1 MPKTSAIGEPDCRAR
16 FRSIVL
22 RVGRPKK
29 TSHGRKTAPP
39 KGFTLLELVVV
50 LLILGVFISVIPL
63 RIESFFTGGDLQ
75 VAGRMIA
82 GRIQEL
88 RGRAASSRIPQM
100 LGLDIDRNEIYAVED
115 AGSGRQGSTGLIPAA
130 QAEPRRFSIPDGVR
144 IEDVVV
150 RGRGKTQMGEARIRF
165 FANGTAERALIHLRS
180 EPDMVVTLAVNPLT
194 GEVKIHDRYIE
205 EKVR

>member
-1 MPKTSAIGEPDCRAR
+1 MSTAPGIGEPFGGAGFLRIVFRLAR
-16 FRSIVL
+16 R
-22 RVGRPKK
+22 KK
-29 TSHGRKTAPP
+29 TLLERKTAAP

-50 LLILGVFISVIPL
+50 LLILGVFISIIPL

-82 GRIQEL
+82 GRVQEL

-115 AGSGRQGSTGLIPAA
+115 IGSGRQSSTGFIPAA
-130 QAEPRRFSIPDGVR
+130 QAEPRRYSLPDGAR

-165 FANGTAERALIHLRS
+165 FANGTAERALIHLRGES
-180 EPDMVVTLAVNPLT
+180 DLGVTLAVNPLT
-194 GEVKIHDRYIE
+194 GQVKIHDRYIE
-205 EKVR
+205 EKAR